1 MGYHSSMTSKGQVT
15 VPKRIRD
22 ALGLR
27 PGHEV
32 EFELD
37 QDGNARILKVDAA
50 SERARR
56 RADFLERVR
65 RAREI
70 FRAGDQYPG
79 MSTNEYMAT
88 VREPIHPFE
97 EEPPR

>member
-1 MGYHSSMTSKGQVT
+1 MSYHSNMTSKGQVT

-27 PGHEV
+27 PGQEV

-37 QDGNARILKVDAA
+37 ADGNARILKVDAV
-50 SERARR
+50 SERAREK
-56 RADFLERVR
+56 ADFLERVR
-65 RAREI
+65 RAGEI
-70 FRAGDQYPG
+70 FRAGDRYPG
-79 MSTNEYMAT
+79 MSTNEYMAM
-88 VREPIHPFE
+88 VREPIQPFE